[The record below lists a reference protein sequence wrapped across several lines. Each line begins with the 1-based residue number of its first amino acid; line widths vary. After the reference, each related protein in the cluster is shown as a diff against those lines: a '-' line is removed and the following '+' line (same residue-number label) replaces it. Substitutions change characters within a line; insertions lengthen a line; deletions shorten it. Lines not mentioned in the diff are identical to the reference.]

1 VGATATPEAA
11 NPVARLVAHVVE
23 TTYDDLPAEAV
34 RAAKVFILDTFSCAF
49 AGATGP
55 SADEVRA
62 AAQGWGR
69 GDDGAVWGSALRLPG
84 PSAALVNAYHV
95 HCLEFDCVHE
105 GGVLHPMS
113 SLMAALMVETER
125 HTRRAG
131 WPIDGKQFIAA
142 VAAGIDV
149 SCSIAVASKAPMRF
163 FRPATVGG
171 FGATA
176 ACAKI
181 RGFDPE
187 QTWNALGVMYGQ
199 TSGTMQAHVEG
210 SKLLG
215 LQVGFAA
222 RGAVTS
228 CDLVAAGVE
237 GPKDILTGVWGY
249 LPLFEGAYD
258 IAPVWAQ
265 WGKTYRVTEI
275 AHKPFPSGRL
285 THYAVDALQRL
296 QRRHGFTAA
305 EVAEVTCRV
314 PPLPHRLV
322 GRSDIP
328 HPTPNYAKLCLG
340 YVCATALI
348 KDTVDQFDF
357 LPDALGRADVHALA
371 ARVAVTLDDNPDPN
385 AFGPQT
391 IAVKLTSGARHEITI
406 TAALGDPRNPF
417 TRERQID
424 KFWRCWRSLPQAIPD
439 QRGTQVLELIDG
451 LELVADVTEL
461 VRLMTP
467 AADTP

>member
-1 VGATATPEAA
+1 MTGAA
-11 NPVARLVAHVVE
+11 NPVARLVDHVVG
-23 TTYDDLPAEAV
+23 TTYEALPSSV
-34 RAAKVFILDTFSCAF
+34 VQAAKIFILDTFSCAL
-49 AGATGP
+49 AGTTGP
-55 SADEVRA
+55 SADEVVSATRSWG
-62 AAQGWGR
+62 QGDDAGVWGR
-69 GDDGAVWGSALRLPG
+69 SLRLPG
-84 PSAALVNAYHV
+84 PSAALVNAYHI

-113 SLMAALMVETER
+113 SLMAALMAETER
-125 HTRRAG
+125 HTARG
-131 WPIDGKQFIAA
+131 GKPVTGKEFIAA

-163 FRPATVGG
+163 FRPASVGG
-171 FGATA
+171 FGSTA

-181 RGFDPE
+181 RGFTRD

-222 RGAVTS
+222 RGAVAS

-258 IAPVWAQ
+258 IEPAWSQ
-265 WGKTYRVTEI
+265 FGKVYRLTEI
-275 AHKPFPSGRL
+275 GHKPFPSGRL

-296 QRRHGFTAA
+296 QAAHGFKADD
-305 EVAEVTCRV
+305 VANVVCRV
-314 PPLPHRLV
+314 PPLPKRLV
-322 GRSDIP
+322 GRPDIADP
-328 HPTPNYAKLCLG
+328 LPNYAKLCLG

-348 KDTVDQFDF
+348 KGTVDQFDF
-357 LPDALGRADVHALA
+357 LPDALKRADVHALA
-371 ARVAVTLDDNPDPN
+371 ARVEVIEDGNPDPN

-391 IAVKLTSGARHEITI
+391 IIVTLKNGDQHEITI
-406 TAALGDPRNPF
+406 TAAIGDPKNRFP
-417 TRERQID
+417 RDRQIE
-424 KFWRCWRSLPQAIPD
+424 KFWRCWNSTPQPLPQDNGQRLIEMIDSLERVPD
-439 QRGTQVLELIDG
+439 MT
-451 LELVADVTEL
+451 AL
-461 VRLMTP
+461 VRMMTP
-467 AADTP
+467 PPGAV